1 VAGSEEPIVP
11 DRVAAILTTS
21 DRCVLTV
28 RHRRPDGTEYRTL
41 PGGVML
47 ESDPTHEDALRRVLR
62 AQLPGGVVV
71 GALVHVART
80 GAQDEY
86 VFSART
92 EDGRL
97 PGPDLDGAEPAPG
110 AFVWDHV
117 VYDKSAIHAAGL
129 VPHELTYFLAGHC
142 HHGHDPRDLPDVRS
156 RRSSVRR
163 RHDRPTGG

>member
-1 VAGSEEPIVP
+1 MP

-21 DRCVLTV
+21 DRQVLTV
-28 RHRRPDGTEYRTL
+28 RHRRSDGTEYRTL
-41 PGGVML
+41 PGGMMR

-62 AQLPGGVVV
+62 GRLTGELVV

-86 VFSART
+86 VFCAWT

-97 PGPDLDGAEPAPG
+97 PEPDPDGAEPAPG

-142 HHGHDPRDLPDVRS
+142 HHGHDPRELPDVRS
-156 RRSSVRR
+156 RRPPVRR
-163 RHDRPTGG
+163 RHGRPPRA